1 MSQKTDI
8 ILHLNSPTDSS
19 VLEQFICLQ
28 ERTKITGAVIIDAD
42 GITQHASNYRTI
54 MVQNGA
60 GTSTYFTWNT
70 KTGENGTL
78 TAGTKVTLVDGGATD
93 EPEFEAGTLFKVRS
107 AASGAGK
114 PQNSVV
120 VLQCEQLRKYS

>member
-19 VLEQFICLQ
+19 TLEQFVCLQ

-42 GITQHASNYRTI
+42 GITQHAANYRTVT
-54 MVQNGA
+54 VQNGA
-60 GTSTYFTWNT
+60 GTSTYFQWNT
-70 KTGENGTL
+70 QTGQNGTL
-78 TAGTKVTLVDGGATD
+78 ASGTKVTLVDGSAT
-93 EPEFEAGTLFKVRS
+93 EEAEFEAGTLFKVRS

-114 PQNSVV
+114 AQNSVV
-120 VLQCEQLRKYS
+120 VLQCEQIRKF